1 MLIKYGLLKK
11 IDLKK
16 TSNFTLF
23 CDENFKIFN
32 LNNLGF
38 LKQNI
43 VNSLINNNKNQK
55 NSFLHL
61 NYSGNQNLI
70 IIKIKRNQKSIENE
84 KLGAKFYDFL
94 HSNFIK
100 ELTFIDKNF
109 LEKNLNKKFINE
121 FFHGIELKSYEF
133 KKYKSKN
140 DPNNLKFNIFTKH
153 SVLKLDDTN
162 RFKDLIYAINV
173 TPDFIVQQ

>member
-23 CDENFKIFN
+23 CDENFKILN

-38 LKQNI
+38 LDQSI
-43 VNSLINNNKNQK
+43 VNTLISNNKNQK

-84 KLGAKFYDFL
+84 KLGAPNFSFSIDF
-94 HSNFIK
+94 
-100 ELTFIDKNF
+100 
-109 LEKNLNKKFINE
+109 
-121 FFHGIELKSYEF
+121 
-133 KKYKSKN
+133 
-140 DPNNLKFNIFTKH
+140 
-153 SVLKLDDTN
+153 
-162 RFKDLIYAINV
+162 
-173 TPDFIVQQ
+173 